1 MREIV
6 ISIVLAF
13 DPAGRL
19 RASWPCSGCIKPL
32 ASLIKILITDAAYFI
47 AAGKEFSF
55 SELCLFFGVAGV
67 IMMRSFLV
75 CFLFLEEFFFFPRGR
90 NTVLKTQFHELIIVQ

>member
-1 MREIV
+1 M
-6 ISIVLAF
+6 
-13 DPAGRL
+13 
-19 RASWPCSGCIKPL
+19 
-32 ASLIKILITDAAYFI
+32 

-75 CFLFLEEFFFFPRGR
+75 CFLFLKEFFFQGRGS
-90 NTVLKTQFHELIIVQ
+90 TVLKAQFHELIIVQ

>member
-1 MREIV
+1 MPHN
-6 ISIVLAF
+6 LQ
-13 DPAGRL
+13 RL
-19 RASWPCSGCIKPL
+19 PKPP

-47 AAGKEFSF
+47 ARGKEFSF

-75 CFLFLEEFFFFPRGR
+75 CFLFLEELFLRGR
-90 NTVLKTQFHELIIVQ
+90 STVLKTQFHELIIMQ

>member
-1 MREIV
+1 MREVV

-19 RASWPCSGCIKPL
+19 CTSWPAAAAIKPP

-67 IMMRSFLV
+67 ITMRSFLV
-75 CFLFLEEFFFFPRGR
+75 CFLFLEEFFFSKG
-90 NTVLKTQFHELIIVQ
+90 EEYSS